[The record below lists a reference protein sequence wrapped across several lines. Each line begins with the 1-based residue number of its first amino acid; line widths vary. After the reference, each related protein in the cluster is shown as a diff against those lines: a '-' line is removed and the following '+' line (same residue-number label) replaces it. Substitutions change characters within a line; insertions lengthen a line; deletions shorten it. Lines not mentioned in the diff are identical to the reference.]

1 VRGAASGPLALR
13 PVIEKDEFLERHLT
27 PTLARA
33 GAERQGERALRVLSP
48 LALLALWEGLVRAHV
63 LDARFFPAPS
73 AIAASF
79 AEFAGSG
86 ALASN
91 LGITLER
98 ILAGLLLG
106 GVPGVAIGLLIG
118 INRWARALLEPLVA
132 LLYPIPK
139 IALIPLV
146 LLIFGLGE
154 AGKYALI
161 AIGVFFIMVI
171 NTEAGVRQ
179 IEPALLEAARA
190 FRLRTRALYARVL
203 LPAALP
209 NVFAGLKLSIGIAIV
224 LAVAAELRAANSGLG
239 FVIWNSWE
247 TLQVERMYA
256 ALVVVS
262 LLGYALSLAGDA
274 LERLALPWRGK

>member
-1 VRGAASGPLALR
+1 MDRG
-13 PVIEKDEFLERHLT
+13 LT
-27 PTLARA
+27 PSLSRVA
-33 GAERQGERALRVLSP
+33 AERQGERVLRVLSP
-48 LALLALWEGLVRAHV
+48 LALVVLWELLVRVHV

-73 AIAASF
+73 AIAADFVDF
-79 AEFAGSG
+79 ARSG

-98 ILAGLLLG
+98 IAAGLVIG
-106 GVPGVAIGLLIG
+106 GIPGVVVGLLIG
-118 INRWARALLEPLVA
+118 INRWARALLEPLIA
-132 LLYPIPK
+132 LLYPVPK

-161 AIGVFFIMVI
+161 AIGVFFIMAI

-179 IEPALLEAARA
+179 IEPSLLEAARA
-190 FRLRTRALYARVL
+190 FRLRAGTLYAKVL
-203 LPAALP
+203 LPGALP

-239 FVIWNSWE
+239 FVIWNAWE

-262 LLGYALSLAGDA
+262 LLGYALALAGDA
-274 LERLALPWRGK
+274 LERLALPWRVK